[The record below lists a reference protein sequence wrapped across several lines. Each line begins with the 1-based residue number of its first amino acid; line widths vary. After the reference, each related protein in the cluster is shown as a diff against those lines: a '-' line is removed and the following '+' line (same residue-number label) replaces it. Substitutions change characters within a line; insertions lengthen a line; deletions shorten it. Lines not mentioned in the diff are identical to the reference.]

1 MTYYFNNVYIKDK
14 YSLLASDK
22 YTPIVLND
30 VDYFKNDYYMGQK
43 CVELCESKYQEIVID
58 GLLEKTKITNDKI
71 DILINGDLQNQILS
85 STLASNKFLIPTLG
99 IYSAC
104 ASFIEGMVIGS
115 MFINGRS
122 NSNVIVS
129 SSSHNLVSEKQFRFP
144 IEYGA
149 LRKRTNTLTA
159 SGSVAV
165 LLNNTKSK
173 IKIESATIGSV
184 ITTNHKDTNDM
195 GSAMASA
202 CSETLIKHLKET
214 KRKSNYY
221 DLILTGDLGI
231 YGIEIVKEYYNDVTK
246 EKLNNIIDSGS
257 IFYNE
262 DNIFAGASGPVCLPL
277 VLFDYILK
285 QKQYKKIL
293 VIGTGSL
300 HSVIS
305 TNLKLPI
312 PSIAHAISLE
322 VSN

>member
-22 YTPIVLND
+22 YSPIVLND